1 MYGDTKLLKA
11 TGFCW
16 TFVCVVA
23 AVSQGGKA
31 EPVLSY
37 RNDRLRWNCPNG
49 GREKKAKHW
58 RARLNTILRKLLG
71 KKKKNPAL
79 FVSLGANDAH
89 VPYPDAVV
97 ILASLWQMMIKHNI
111 LVQVCQLYQILIVVI
126 SLKLPSFLIPLFII
140 YCYFSYFLAIDLI
153 KWVFAFPT
161 LMESV
166 LLCLCQPVLVSL
178 WVQRCVFVFRK
189 KERLIISLL
198 NRPCLPPG
206 LSPPGVVSKRLAA
219 SICRWERLPTA
230 RSS

>member
-58 RARLNTILRKLLG
+58 RAGWIQFWRNYQENFFKKIQLCLWASALMMLTCLILML
-71 KKKKNPAL
+71 
-79 FVSLGANDAH
+79 S
-89 VPYPDAVV
+89 V
-97 ILASLWQMMIKHNI
+97 ILAPLWLMMIKHNV
-111 LVQVCQLYQILIVVI
+111 LVQLYQILIVLI
-126 SLKLPSFLIPLFII
+126 SLKLPSFLIPFFII
-140 YCYFSYFLAIDLI
+140 YCFSYFLAIDLF
-153 KWVFAFPT
+153 KWVFAFST

-166 LLCLCQPVLVSL
+166 LLCLCQSVLVSL
-178 WVQRCVFVFRK
+178 WMPRCVCVC
-189 KERLIISLL
+189 S
-198 NRPCLPPG
+198 
-206 LSPPGVVSKRLAA
+206 
-219 SICRWERLPTA
+219 
-230 RSS
+230 